1 MRWHAVAKGEGGQR
15 ALLLAVAAL
24 GAMAMWLMIAG
35 ESSAAQSRPCG
46 IVSGSGTNS
55 DSKWR
60 VTITKGSPSCHA
72 VRAIAR
78 KYGNP
83 KSVHYSCPEK
93 SHLCAYGVYAEGW
106 RCTGL
111 FQGIF
116 GCWHGGDAMGQNA
129 REKFRGA
136 LVY

>member
-1 MRWHAVAKGEGGQR
+1 MRWHAIAKGEGGQR

-35 ESSAAQSRPCG
+35 ESSAAQSRHCG
-46 IVSGSGTNS
+46 IVSGSGANS
-55 DSKWR
+55 KSKWR
-60 VTITKGSPSCHA
+60 VTITKGSPSCRA

-78 KYGNP
+78 EYGNP

-93 SHLCAYGVYAEGW
+93 THICAYGVYAKGW

-111 FQGIF
+111 FQGTF
-116 GCWHGGDAMGQNA
+116 GCWHGGDAKGRNA
-129 REKFRGA
+129 SEKFRGT